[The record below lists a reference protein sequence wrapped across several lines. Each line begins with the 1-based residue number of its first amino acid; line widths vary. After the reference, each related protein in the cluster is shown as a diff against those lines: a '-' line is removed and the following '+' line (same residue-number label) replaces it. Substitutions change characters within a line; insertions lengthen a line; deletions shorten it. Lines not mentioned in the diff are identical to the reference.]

1 MATISSWLCSRE
13 WHSNGNSGVGS
24 IGCWDAFGPNS
35 GLDSS
40 RVNREVSSAGGA
52 EGGGG
57 FAGAVHTDAYAGRLL
72 LATHTPPPPS
82 CSMVSGRAAAREL
95 WTAVVRVSSPPVMTM
110 HCGRWV
116 LAIAR
121 VNLKGD
127 ETNQHAGARGL
138 RELPAV
144 LEELRGW
151 IGHACFFC
159 TRIRPLNKTM

>member
-24 IGCWDAFGPNS
+24 IGWWDAFGPNS

-57 FAGAVHTDAYAGRLL
+57 FGGAVHTDAYAGRLL

-110 HCGRWV
+110 HCGWWV
-116 LAIAR
+116 LAIAC
-121 VNLKGD
+121 
-127 ETNQHAGARGL
+127 ETQGEKKRTSTRAPVVSESSLQCWR
-138 RELPAV
+138 RSCAV
-144 LEELRGW
+144 G
-151 IGHACFFC
+151 
-159 TRIRPLNKTM
+159 